1 MRKRAI
7 REAWNVI
14 PKFPNYSVSNF
25 GEVINNTTEKTIRST
40 TGGGEGAPQVCLRTP
55 WGKSKTRYVHRL
67 VAAEFLVD
75 WDPELTVEF
84 KNGDKTD
91 CCVLNLR
98 MGEKKAR
105 GPHLEQ

>member
-1 MRKRAI
+1 MRKRAVK
-7 REAWNVI
+7 EAWNVI
-14 PKFPNYSVSNF
+14 PGFPNYSVSNF
-25 GEVINNTTEKTIRST
+25 GEVINNTTERTIRT
-40 TGGGEGAPQVCLRTP
+40 TVSRGQGAPQVCLRTQ

-84 KNGDKTD
+84 KSKDKND

-98 MGEKKAR
+98 MGEKRAR
-105 GPHLEQ
+105 GDNKE